1 MHETLREVG
10 LRFDHKVIEW
20 LSKDSISFQIIGD
33 NVDVHQKPRYMTT
46 DVKARDFHWF
56 QIYAVKNRVNADLS
70 SGQQVG
76 SFEHA
81 THDMFIPTENDSSVV
96 KKELIVLVLR
106 VLVQCV
112 PCLRIFQDLVPS
124 HICHNFSKE
133 MCQASEIVPLDVY

>member
-1 MHETLREVG
+1 MYLY
-10 LRFDHKVIEW
+10 
-20 LSKDSISFQIIGD
+20 II
-33 NVDVHQKPRYMTT
+33 Y
-46 DVKARDFHWF
+46 
-56 QIYAVKNRVNADLS
+56 IYIYIDLS
-70 SGQQVG
+70 SEQQVG

-133 MCQASEIVPLDVY
+133 MCQASEIVS